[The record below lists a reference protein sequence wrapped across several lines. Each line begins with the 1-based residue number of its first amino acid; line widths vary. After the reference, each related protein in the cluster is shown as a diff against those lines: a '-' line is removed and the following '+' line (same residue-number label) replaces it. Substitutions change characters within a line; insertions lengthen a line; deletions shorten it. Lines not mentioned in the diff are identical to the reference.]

1 MLTDAFLRVS
11 VDQDISQVVATYVST
26 DSIDLNPDGGIG
38 ANQAPDLGMGRAI
51 HAIFSLTAAVTSGG
65 AATISFQL
73 ITATDIALTASVLVL
88 AQTLPIALA
97 QMTLGAQ
104 FTLSPNSDVDD
115 RQGLAQRFLGAQ
127 YVIAGATTTAGT
139 VTTDISLDQSDGR
152 RFYRTGITVL

>member
-11 VDQDISQVVATYVST
+11 ADQDISQVAGTFVST

-38 ANQAPDLGMGRAI
+38 GNQPPDLGMGRAI
-51 HAIFSLTAAVTSGG
+51 HATFSLTAAVTSGG

-73 ITATDIALTASVLVL
+73 ITAANAALTTTPLVI

-104 FTLSPNSDVDD
+104 FFLSPNSDVDD
-115 RQGLAQRFLGAQ
+115 RQGLLQRFLGAQ
-127 YVIAGATTTAGT
+127 YVIATATTTAGT
-139 VTTDISLDQSDGR
+139 VTTDIVLDQSDGR
-152 RFYRTGITVL
+152 RFYNSGLTVL